1 MKTNCRNS
9 KAGGDYGFTLLELM
23 VTIAI
28 LSIVFGVVANGIVQV
43 QQRNT
48 VEVNKVDLT
57 QETRQFM
64 DQITNDIHQAGF
76 PTIRMF
82 DPSLGYT
89 TGNITTTNGVAA
101 GLTYVST
108 SEIDF
113 EGDVDGSGSV
123 SKVVIRV
130 SPPGGPCPCTIQRGT
145 VLKSVGG
152 NPVYY
157 TELDNLQNPAVFTAY
172 GSDGSPVVPPAVSV
186 GPDTTGVA
194 LKNIDAIGITLW
206 VQSTIPDSK
215 TGTFPTVTMVS
226 QAKLDNNNW

>member
-1 MKTNCRNS
+1 MHYSKIKTSADC
-9 KAGGDYGFTLLELM
+9 GFTLLELM
-23 VTIAI
+23 ITIAI

-48 VEVNKVDLT
+48 VETNKVDLT

-76 PTIRMF
+76 PTVRMF
-82 DPSLGYT
+82 DPILAYT
-89 TGNITTTNGVAA
+89 TASNKVAA
-101 GLTYVST
+101 GLTFVS
-108 SEIDF
+108 SNEVHF
-113 EGDVDGSGSV
+113 QGDVDGSGSV
-123 SKVVIRV
+123 SDVVIRV
-130 SPPGGPCPCTIQRGT
+130 VPAGGPCPCTIERGT
-145 VLKSVGG
+145 VLKTVGG

-157 TELDNLQNPAVFTAY
+157 TELDNLQNAAVFTAY
-172 GSDGSPVVPPAVSV
+172 GSDGSVIALPTVQ
-186 GPDTTGVA
+186 DDTGVA
-194 LKNIDAIGITLW
+194 LKNINAIGITLW

>member
-1 MKTNCRNS
+1 MRMNHNKIRTSADR
-9 KAGGDYGFTLLELM
+9 GFTLLELM
-23 VTIAI
+23 VSIAI
-28 LSIVFGVVANGIVQV
+28 LSIVFGVVANGIVLL

-89 TGNITTTNGVAA
+89 TASNKVAA
-101 GLTYVST
+101 GLTFVSAN
-108 SEIDF
+108 EVDF
-113 EGDVDGSGSV
+113 QGDVDGTGAV
-123 SKVVIRV
+123 SDVVLRV
-130 SPPGGPCPCTIQRGT
+130 VPAGGPCPCSIQRGT
-145 VLKSVGG
+145 VAKTVGG
-152 NPVYY
+152 APIYY
-157 TELDNLQNPAVFTAY
+157 TELDNLQNPAVFSAY
-172 GSDGSPVVPPAVSV
+172 GSDGSQIVPPAVSV
-186 GPDTTGVA
+186 GPDLTGVA
-194 LKNIDAIGITLW
+194 LKNINAIGITLW
-206 VQSTIPDSK
+206 VQSTIRDSK

>member
-1 MKTNCRNS
+1 MNYGKIQTRPNS
-9 KAGGDYGFTLLELM
+9 GFTLLEMM

-48 VEVNKVDLT
+48 VEINKVDLT

-82 DPSLGYT
+82 DPGLVYT
-89 TGNITTTNGVAA
+89 TLSNQVAA
-101 GLTYVST
+101 GLTQVT
-108 SEIDF
+108 PNEVDF
-113 EGDVDGSGSV
+113 QGDVDGSGTV
-123 SKVVIRV
+123 SSVVIQV
-130 SPPGGPCPCTIQRGT
+130 IPAGGPCPCTIRRGT
-145 VLKSVGG
+145 LLKGAPG
-152 NPVYY
+152 PIVYY
-157 TELDNLQNPAVFTAY
+157 TELDNLQNAAVFTAY
-172 GSDGSPVVPPAVSV
+172 ESDGSPANPFPT
-186 GPDTTGVA
+186 PIDTSGVL
-194 LKNIDAIGITLW
+194 LKNINAIGITLW

>member
-1 MKTNCRNS
+1 M
-9 KAGGDYGFTLLELM
+9 M

-48 VEVNKVDLT
+48 VEINKVDLT

-76 PTIRMF
+76 PTLRMF
-82 DPSLGYT
+82 DPILAYSTLS
-89 TGNITTTNGVAA
+89 NQVAA
-101 GLTYVST
+101 GLTQVT
-108 SEIDF
+108 PNEVDF
-113 EGDVDGSGSV
+113 QGDVDGSGTV
-123 SKVVIRV
+123 SGVVIQV
-130 SPPGGPCPCTIQRGT
+130 VPAGGPCPCTIRRGT
-145 VLKSVGG
+145 LAKGAPG
-152 NPVYY
+152 PIVYY
-157 TELDNLQNPAVFTAY
+157 TELDNLQNAAVFTAY
-172 GSDGSPVVPPAVSV
+172 GSDGGVIALPA
-186 GPDTTGVA
+186 GPDVTGVG
-194 LKNIDAIGITLW
+194 LKNINAIGITLW

>member
-1 MKTNCRNS
+1 MRMNYKKIQTSPNH
-9 KAGGDYGFTLLELM
+9 GFTLLELM

-28 LSIVFGVVANGIVQV
+28 LSIVFGVVANGIILV

-82 DPSLGYT
+82 DPVLAYT
-89 TGNITTTNGVAA
+89 TASNQVAA
-101 GLTYVST
+101 GLTQVT
-108 SEIDF
+108 SNEVDF
-113 EGDVDGSGSV
+113 QGDVDGTGTV
-123 SKVVIRV
+123 SDVVIRV
-130 SPPGGPCPCTIQRGT
+130 VPAGGPCPCTIQRGT
-145 VLKSVGG
+145 VAKTVGG
-152 NPVYY
+152 APVYY

-172 GSDGSPVVPPAVSV
+172 GSDGSVIPLPTVQ
-186 GPDTTGVA
+186 DLTGVA
-194 LKNIDAIGITLW
+194 LKNINAIGITLW
-206 VQSTIPDSK
+206 VQSTTPDPK
-215 TGTFPTVTMVS
+215 TGAFPTVTMVS

>member
-1 MKTNCRNS
+1 MRMNYGKIQTRPNR
-9 KAGGDYGFTLLELM
+9 GFTLLELM

-82 DPSLGYT
+82 DPILGYT
-89 TGNITTTNGVAA
+89 TASNQVAA
-101 GLTYVST
+101 GLTFVSGN
-108 SEIDF
+108 EVDF
-113 EGDVDGSGSV
+113 QGDVDGTGIISD
-123 SKVVIRV
+123 VVIRV
-130 SPPGGPCPCTIQRGT
+130 VPAGGPCPCTIQRGT
-145 VLKSVGG
+145 VSKTIGG
-152 NPVYY
+152 APVYY
-157 TELDNLQNPAVFTAY
+157 TELDNLQNPTVFTAY
-172 GSDGSPVVPPAVSV
+172 GSDGSPTFPFPT
-186 GPDTTGVA
+186 PNDTSGVL
-194 LKNIDAIGITLW
+194 LKNINAIGITLW

>member
-1 MKTNCRNS
+1 MRMNHNKIRTGADR
-9 KAGGDYGFTLLELM
+9 GFTLLELM

-28 LSIVFGVVANGIVQV
+28 LSIVFGVVANGIIQV

-48 VEVNKVDLT
+48 VETNKVDLT

-89 TGNITTTNGVAA
+89 TASNPVAA
-101 GLTYVST
+101 GLTFVSAN
-108 SEIDF
+108 EVDF
-113 EGDVDGSGSV
+113 QGDVDGNGSV
-123 SKVVIRV
+123 SNVVIRV
-130 SPPGGPCPCTIQRGT
+130 VPAGGPCPCTIQRGT
-145 VLKSVGG
+145 VAKTVGG
-152 NPVYY
+152 APVYY
-157 TELDNLQNPAVFTAY
+157 TELDNLQNAAAFTAY
-172 GSDGSPVVPPAVSV
+172 GSDGSVIALPTVQ
-186 GPDTTGVA
+186 DLTGVA
-194 LKNIDAIGITLW
+194 LKNINAIGITLW
-206 VQSTIPDSK
+206 VQSTIPDSQ

>member
-1 MKTNCRNS
+1 MGMNHS
-9 KAGGDYGFTLLELM
+9 KIRTSRERGFTLLELM

-48 VEVNKVDLT
+48 VEVNKLDLT
-57 QETRQFM
+57 QEARQFM

-82 DPSLGYT
+82 DPSLAYT
-89 TGNITTTNGVAA
+89 TASNQVAA
-101 GLTYVST
+101 GLTFVST
-108 SEIDF
+108 NEVDF
-113 EGDVDGSGSV
+113 QGDVDGSGTISD
-123 SKVVIRV
+123 VVIRV
-130 SPPGGPCPCTIQRGT
+130 VPAGGPCPCTIQRGT
-145 VLKSVGG
+145 VAKPGAA
-152 NPVYY
+152 PVYY
-157 TELDNLQNPAVFTAY
+157 TELDNLRNAAVFTAY
-172 GSDGSPVVPPAVSV
+172 GSDGSVIALPTVV
-186 GPDTTGVA
+186 DLTGVA
-194 LKNIDAIGITLW
+194 LKNINAIGITLW